1 MNIVSKEWRYGRIS
15 AMKAVDGFKA
25 QWAGWLAFSV
35 IQFFSLLILSFIPFV
50 GTFASSIVPTMFNG
64 VGLRFMDN
72 YERKSEEMSF
82 ELAKNALQKDGVELL
97 GLGALQWGMG
107 IIGVAPLIVIAIAGV
122 FIAIGGN
129 AFTELVNS
137 GSIQGGSLNGGMDE
151 ATLVIIL
158 VCYFVGF
165 VLTLCL
171 LLLIFMMTVFVPYL
185 IVIRGQKV
193 IPSIKLSFKA
203 AHRNPWSI
211 TALSLWWL
219 LFSFAGIL
227 MCGVGILLL
236 GPIINLSLYYLGS
249 EIFDGPIEGELL
261 NLEK

>member
-1 MNIVSKEWRYGRIS
+1 MNVVSKEWRYGRIS
-15 AMKAVDGFKA
+15 AMKALDGFKA
-25 QWAGWLAFSV
+25 QWVGWLAFSV

-64 VGLRFMDN
+64 IGLRFMDN

-82 ELAKNALQKDGVELL
+82 ELAKNTLQKDGVELL

-107 IIGVAPLIVIAIAGV
+107 VIGVAPLIVIAIGGV
-122 FIAIGGN
+122 FFAIGSN
-129 AFTELVNS
+129 AFIELLNS
-137 GSIQGGSLNGGMDE
+137 GSLQGGGMNGGMDE
-151 ATLVIIL
+151 ATLVAL
-158 VCYFVGF
+158 LLCYFLGLV
-165 VLTLCL
+165 VTLCL

-185 IVIRGQKV
+185 IVIRGLKV

-219 LFSFAGIL
+219 FFTFLGVL
-227 MCGVGILLL
+227 MCGVGVLLV
-236 GPIINLSLYYLGS
+236 GPIINLSLYYLAS
-249 EIFDGPIEGELL
+249 EIFEGPLEGELL
-261 NLEK
+261 TLEK